1 MVAARLASAL
11 GTRVARSRATREPL
25 RAPVIGRTNGTRASC
40 PHPARSA
47 GLTPVAGLL
56 ALGAIL
62 AACGSSGDLPA
73 GEAQVADSDSDE
85 RSITVVSFGG
95 SYARA
100 CVKGYH
106 ESFTAETG
114 IKANLEDYNGGLAQI
129 RAQVEAGSVHW
140 DVVDMNVSESVT
152 GCDEGILELIDPS
165 ILPPGPNGEPPA
177 EDFLPETN
185 TECGVGTLL
194 FSTIYAYNPETLRGP
209 PPTTIADFFDLERF
223 PGRRGMNR
231 RPDANLEFALLADGV
246 AKQRVYELLSTPEG
260 LDRAF
265 RKLDTIKD
273 EVVWWE
279 AGAQPP
285 QLLADGE
292 VVMSTAWNGR
302 IFNAQVLE
310 GQPFVI
316 VWDGQIMDRGQLVVV
331 AGTPKLDDALRFV
344 RHAARSESMAGVGRY
359 ISYSPARLSG
369 QPLIDRQAETGTDM
383 WPHMPT
389 NPENME
395 NFLMADWEWW
405 ADHSD
410 EMQERFAAWL
420 AR

>member
-1 MVAARLASAL
+1 MTLGRCAPALACAARAAARRRAPANAR
-11 GTRVARSRATREPL
+11 RVAGACL
-25 RAPVIGRTNGTRASC
+25 LA
-40 PHPARSA
+40 A
-47 GLTPVAGLL
+47 GGLL
-56 ALGAIL
+56 AG
-62 AACGSSGDLPA
+62 CGPSGDAPA
-73 GEAQVADSDSDE
+73 GEVPGAAAGSQE
-85 RSITVVSFGG
+85 RSLTVVSWGG

-106 ESFTAETG
+106 EAFTAETG
-114 IKANLEDYNGGLAQI
+114 IEVNLADYNGGLAQI
-129 RAQVEAGSVHW
+129 RAQVEAGAVHW

-165 ILPPGPNGEPPA
+165 ILPSGPNGEPA
-177 EDFLPETN
+177 ADDFLPETN

-194 FSTIYAYNPETLRGP
+194 FSTIYAYNRETLVGP
-209 PPTTIADFFDLERF
+209 PPTTIADFFDLKRF

-231 RPDANLEFALLADGV
+231 RPDANLEFALLADDV
-246 AKQRVYELLSTPEG
+246 PKERVYEMLSTPEG

-273 EVVWWE
+273 QVVWWE

-310 GQPFVI
+310 EQPFEI
-316 VWDGQIMDRGQLVVV
+316 VWDGQIMDRGQLAVV
-331 AGTPKLDDALRFV
+331 AGTPKLDEALEFMRF
-344 RHAARSESMAGVGRY
+344 AARSESMAGVGRY
-359 ISYSPARLSG
+359 ISYSPARRSG
-369 QPLIDRQAETGTDM
+369 QPLIDRQAETGTEM

-389 NPENME
+389 NPENMK

>member
-1 MVAARLASAL
+1 MVAARLAVS
-11 GTRVARSRATREPL
+11 
-25 RAPVIGRTNGTRASC
+25 
-40 PHPARSA
+40 ARSA
-47 GLTPVAGLL
+47 GLTPVAGFL
-56 ALGAIL
+56 AVAAIL
-62 AACGSSGDLPA
+62 AACGPSGGPPDIRAP
-73 GEAQVADSDSDE
+73 VADEGSDE
-85 RSITVVSFGG
+85 RAITVVSFGG

-114 IKANLEDYNGGLAQI
+114 IKVNLEDYNGGLAQI

-140 DVVDMNVSESVT
+140 DVVDLNVSESVT
-152 GCDEGILELIDPS
+152 GCDEGVLELIDHS

-194 FSTIYAYNPETLRGP
+194 FSTIYAYNPKTLRGP

-231 RPDANLEFALLADGV
+231 RPHANLEFALLADGV
-246 AKQRVYELLSTPEG
+246 AKERVYEVLSTQEG

-331 AGTPKLDDALRFV
+331 ADTPKLDDALRFV

-359 ISYSPARLSG
+359 IAYSPARRSG
-369 QPLIDRQAETGTDM
+369 QDLIDRHAETGTDM

-389 NPENME
+389 NPENMK

>member
-1 MVAARLASAL
+1 MVRAAAVAVAAVLAGCAPQAGD
-11 GTRVARSRATREPL
+11 GTE
-25 RAPVIGRTNGTRASC
+25 IGSPG
-40 PHPARSA
+40 P
-47 GLTPVAGLL
+47 
-56 ALGAIL
+56 
-62 AACGSSGDLPA
+62 
-73 GEAQVADSDSDE
+73 EANE
-85 RSITVVSFGG
+85 GSITVVSFGG

-100 CVKGYH
+100 CVLGYH

-114 IKANLEDYNGGLAQI
+114 IQVNLEDYNGGLAQI
-129 RAQVEAGSVHW
+129 RAQVEAGAVHW
-140 DVVDMNVSESVT
+140 DVVDLGVADTVT
-152 GCDEGILELIDPS
+152 GCDEGVLELIGPEL
-165 ILPPGPNGEPPA
+165 LPPGPNGEEPGD
-177 EDFLPETN
+177 DFLPETN

-194 FSTIYAYNPETLRGP
+194 YSTIYAYNPETLPGP
-209 PPTTIADFFDLERF
+209 PPTTLADFFDLERF
-223 PGRRGMNR
+223 PGRRGMQR
-231 RPDANLEFALLADGV
+231 KPEANLEFALMADGV
-246 AKQRVYELLSTPEG
+246 PKERIYASLGTPEG

-292 VVMSTAWNGR
+292 VIMSTAWNGR

-310 GQPFVI
+310 NQPFVI
-316 VWDGQIMDRGQLVVV
+316 VWDGQVMDRGQLVVV
-331 AGTPKLDDALRFV
+331 AGTPHLEGALRFM

-359 ISYSPARLSG
+359 IAYSPARRSG
-369 QPLIDRQAETGTDM
+369 QALIDRHAETGTDM

-389 NPENME
+389 NPANMK
-395 NFLMADWEWW
+395 NFLMSDWEWW
-405 ADHSD
+405 ADHRD

>member
-1 MVAARLASAL
+1 MVVAL
-11 GTRVARSRATREPL
+11 SR
-25 RAPVIGRTNGTRASC
+25 
-40 PHPARSA
+40 
-47 GLTPVAGLL
+47 LL
-56 ALGAIL
+56 AVGAVL
-62 AACGSSGDLPA
+62 AGCGSTGDPA
-73 GEAQVADSDSDE
+73 PGEAPGAPAASGG
-85 RSITVVSFGG
+85 RSLTVVSWGG

-106 ESFTAETG
+106 EAFTAETG
-114 IKANLEDYNGGLAQI
+114 IEVNLADYNGGLAQI

-165 ILPPGPNGEPPA
+165 ILPPGPNGEPAA

-194 FSTIYAYNPETLRGP
+194 FSTIYAYNPEVLVGP
-209 PPTTIADFFDLERF
+209 APTTIADFFDLERF

-231 RPDANLEFALLADGV
+231 KPDANLEFALLADGV
-246 AKQRVYELLSTPEG
+246 PGERVYELLSTPEG

-310 GQPFVI
+310 GQAFVI
-316 VWDGQIMDRGQLVVV
+316 VWDGQILDRGQLAVV
-331 AGTPKLDDALRFV
+331 AGTPKLAEALEFMRF
-344 RHAARSESMAGVGRY
+344 AARSEAMAGVGRY
-359 ISYSPARLSG
+359 ISYSPARRSG
-369 QPLIDRQAETGTDM
+369 EPLIDRQAETGVEM

-389 NPENME
+389 NPQNMK
-395 NFLMADWEWW
+395 NHLMADWEWW

>member
-1 MVAARLASAL
+1 MVRTAAGRILAVGFVAAAAAAL
-11 GTRVARSRATREPL
+11 MAGCGPSGGPSDIQ
-25 RAPVIGRTNGTRASC
+25 APV
-40 PHPARSA
+40 
-47 GLTPVAGLL
+47 
-56 ALGAIL
+56 
-62 AACGSSGDLPA
+62 
-73 GEAQVADSDSDE
+73 ADEVTDD

-114 IKANLEDYNGGLAQI
+114 IRANLEDYNGGLAQI

-331 AGTPKLDDALRFV
+331 AGTPKLEDALRFV

-359 ISYSPARLSG
+359 ISYSPARHSG

-389 NPENME
+389 NPENMK

>member
-1 MVAARLASAL
+1 MR
-11 GTRVARSRATREPL
+11 
-25 RAPVIGRTNGTRASC
+25 
-40 PHPARSA
+40 
-47 GLTPVAGLL
+47 PVAGPILEAGFVAAAAA
-56 ALGAIL
+56 ALMAG
-62 AACGSSGDLPA
+62 CGPSGGPPDIQAP
-73 GEAQVADSDSDE
+73 VADEGSDE
-85 RSITVVSFGG
+85 RAITVVSFGG

-114 IKANLEDYNGGLAQI
+114 IKVNLEDYNGGLAQI

-140 DVVDMNVSESVT
+140 DVVDLNVSESVT
-152 GCDEGILELIDPS
+152 GCDEGVLELIDPS

-194 FSTIYAYNPETLRGP
+194 FSTIYAYNPKTLRGP

-246 AKQRVYELLSTPEG
+246 ATERVYEVLSTQEG

-273 EVVWWE
+273 QVVWWE
-279 AGAQPP
+279 AGAQAP

-344 RHAARSESMAGVGRY
+344 RHAARSESMAGVARY
-359 ISYSPARLSG
+359 ISYSPARHSG

-389 NPENME
+389 NPENMK

-410 EMQERFAAWL
+410 EMRERFSAWL

>member
-1 MVAARLASAL
+1 MRAAAGRILASGLVVAL
-11 GTRVARSRATREPL
+11 AAAAMAGCGPSGGGPDIQ
-25 RAPVIGRTNGTRASC
+25 APVAD
-40 PHPARSA
+40 AD
-47 GLTPVAGLL
+47 
-56 ALGAIL
+56 
-62 AACGSSGDLPA
+62 SGD
-73 GEAQVADSDSDE
+73 
-85 RSITVVSFGG
+85 RSITVVSWGG

-100 CVKGYH
+100 CVLGYH

-114 IKANLEDYNGGLAQI
+114 IEVNMEDYNGGLAQI

-140 DVVDMNVSESVT
+140 DVVDLGVSESVT
-152 GCDEGILELIDPS
+152 GCDEGVLELIDPAV
-165 ILPPGPNGEPPA
+165 LPPGPNGEPAA

-194 FSTIYAYNPETLRGP
+194 YSTIYAYNPETLTGP
-209 PPTTIADFFDLERF
+209 PPTSIADFFDLERF
-223 PGRRGMNR
+223 PGRRGMR
-231 RPDANLEFALLADGV
+231 RVPDVNLEFALLADGV
-246 AKQRVYELLSTPEG
+246 PNERVYDLLSTPEG

-265 RKLDTIKD
+265 RKLDTIKN

-292 VVMSTAWNGR
+292 VVMSTAYNGR

-310 GQPFVI
+310 GQPFEI
-316 VWDGQIMDRGQLVVV
+316 VWDGQVMDRGQLVVV
-331 AGTPKLDDALRFV
+331 ADTPRREDALRFMSF
-344 RHAARSESMAGVGRY
+344 AARSESMAGVGGY
-359 ISYSPARLSG
+359 IAYSPARRSG
-369 QPLIDRQAETGTDM
+369 QALIDRQVETGEEM

-389 NPENME
+389 NPENMK

-405 ADHSD
+405 SDHKD